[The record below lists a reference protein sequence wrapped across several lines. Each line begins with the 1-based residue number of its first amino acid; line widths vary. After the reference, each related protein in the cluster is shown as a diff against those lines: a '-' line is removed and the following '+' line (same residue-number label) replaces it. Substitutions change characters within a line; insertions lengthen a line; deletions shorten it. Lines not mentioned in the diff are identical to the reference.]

1 MIIPFTLRGLRTY
14 NFFQF
19 HSPLNVAIDM
29 TGSGLIRYQNVS
41 EIKIKGSRNFRKGMT
56 EAEYLLWERLRNRK
70 HKNLKFRR
78 QQIIYGFIADFY
90 CEELKL
96 CIEVDGEIHKTID
109 ATYYD
114 MVRNEIFTMHGLHTI
129 RIANDEI
136 KNDIKS
142 VLAKIG

>member
-1 MIIPFTLRGLRTY
+1 
-14 NFFQF
+14 
-19 HSPLNVAIDM
+19 M